1 MIRYEFRFVA
11 ALVTLFIGITMC
23 NPIDW
28 TERSRSPYSPTTGRR
43 TSDSNYSSSSVSGG
57 SWRPHHSKTVIHE
70 NFQCTEKEQSYF
82 FRSQCSDNG
91 FLTVHRGRVLV
102 QTTGLSDSDSE
113 AEFSIETCSHG
124 SPSDSPIL
132 RYRHKKSKKY
142 ICFSRKGRV
151 ITMPEKRA
159 KSRRAMCMF
168 RQIPIESS
176 SRHGYEGR
184 TYHRLQSVHNSKWH
198 LGFNHKNLASI
209 KGRQPHKAAL
219 PRNGHKFRPRKCDY
233 NFFSGKLRNSFV
245 QMEKSYWSGAFEKIK
260 ESKKNLDIVSKAAN
274 SDREINTNEI
284 GVDNSQKDTVQYS
297 DTKISSVYKERLLQQ
312 QELKRTN
319 KRKIR
324 HFKKKRLRLS
334 RREKNVQKASSS
346 RRKQPIMSSKSQN
359 LI

>member
-1 MIRYEFRFVA
+1 VMIRYEFRFVA

-28 TERSRSPYSPTTGRR
+28 TETSRSLYSPTTGRR
-43 TSDSNYSSSSVSGG
+43 TSSSNNSSSGR
-57 SWRPHHSKTVIHE
+57 SWRPHHSKTVIRE

-113 AEFSIETCSHG
+113 AEFSIETCSKN

-151 ITMPEKRA
+151 ITLPEKRA
-159 KSRRAMCMF
+159 KSRRGMCMF
-168 RQIPIESS
+168 RQIPIEAS

-184 TYHRLQSVHNSKWH
+184 TYHRLQSVHNRKWH

-233 NFFSGKLRNSFV
+233 NFFSGKLRDSV
-245 QMEKSYWSGAFEKIK
+245 DQMENDIWLGALEKIK
-260 ESKKNLDIVSKAAN
+260 ESKQNTVSKAAI
-274 SDREINTNEI
+274 SDRDINTNEI
-284 GVDNSQKDTVQYS
+284 GVDEKDTVKYS
-297 DTKISSVYKERLLQQ
+297 DLKISSVYKERLLQQ
-312 QELKRTN
+312 QQLKRTN
-319 KRKIR
+319 QRKIR

-346 RRKQPIMSSKSQN
+346 RRKQPIKSSKSQN